1 MAGIVNRKKSEDQ
14 IKSCDIM
21 FDAGVHSNVRA
32 VIANELLKY
41 FMYER
46 QQIPMPFDHLKKEA
60 LAKSKTTT
68 SSIEETTVLTTVR
81 QKRKCFY
88 GSMEEKKRTRLIS
101 CVMEVMDQ
109 VEAAFIT
116 CPEVKQVL
124 ITMGGTVISP
134 RESFL
139 INLPPLS
146 PEADLV
152 SLKSSVKS
160 LFRQLITHDLLGG
173 VKPISPTHISVL
185 LYAPRDSGIQWFV
198 PKPIFKRPVRGRQF
212 EYNMKCRHHNVGS
225 HDLSCDVSEIE
236 ISGIEPLDSSVL
248 SDVDMNDCVL
258 KSCLSASYPATALYT
273 GDSQMDTCRPSETV
287 VSSSL
292 EPDMIWFQA
301 PVMVKGYKDKPGMM
315 LS

>member
-1 MAGIVNRKKSEDQ
+1 MAGIVNRKKYEDQ
-14 IKSCDIM
+14 IKSCDII

-32 VIANELLKY
+32 VIANELFKY

-60 LAKSKTTT
+60 LDKSNTTTT
-68 SSIEETTVLTTVR
+68 SLQETTVLSTVR

-88 GSMEEKKRTRLIS
+88 GSMEDKKKTSLIS
-101 CVMEVMDQ
+101 CVMEMMQ
-109 VEAAFIT
+109 RVEAAFVT

-124 ITMGGTVISP
+124 ITMGGTVVSP

-152 SLKSSVKS
+152 SLRSSVKS

-173 VKPISPTHISVL
+173 VKPISPTNMAVL

-198 PKPIFKRPVRGRQF
+198 PKPTFKRPIRGRQF
-212 EYNMKCRHHNVGS
+212 EYNIKCRHHHVGS
-225 HDLSCDVSEIE
+225 HDLSCDVSEVE

-248 SDVDMNDCVL
+248 SDADMNDCVL
-258 KSCLSASYPATALYT
+258 NNCLSASNPDYALCS
-273 GDSQMDTCRPSETV
+273 GDGQMETCRSSETV
-287 VSSSL
+287 VSPTPEL
-292 EPDMIWFQA
+292 DTIWFQA
-301 PVMVKGYKDKPGMM
+301 PVLVKGYKDKPRNM
-315 LS
+315 LP